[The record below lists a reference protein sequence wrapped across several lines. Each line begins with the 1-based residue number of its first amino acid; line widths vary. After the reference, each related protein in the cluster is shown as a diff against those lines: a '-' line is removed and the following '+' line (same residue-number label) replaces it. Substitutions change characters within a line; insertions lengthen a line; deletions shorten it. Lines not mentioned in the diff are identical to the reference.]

1 MISEFGNTSIPIFF
15 SEYGCN
21 KVEPRVFDEVPVL
34 YGNMTSVMSGGLVYE
49 YYEETSNNFG
59 LVAFYDNGTAQ
70 LLVDYDNLQKQFNSL
85 DIKSLESMNS
95 SATAIKSPKCSSG
108 LISSSGFNNSFTLP
122 SIPSGGQTLIDH
134 GISNPNQ
141 GKLVPV
147 TQDSVSM
154 PVYSSSGTLLKNL
167 AIKQL
172 SDDESNTPNGSNTSG
187 SAPSGSTG
195 AATPS
200 PTKKSGAGRAQIS
213 VSGLVVLTA
222 FVFLFHS

>member
-1 MISEFGNTSIPIFF
+1 
-15 SEYGCN
+15 
-21 KVEPRVFDEVPVL
+21 
-34 YGNMTSVMSGGLVYE
+34 MTSVMSGGLVYE
-49 YYEETSNNFG
+49 YYQETSNNFG

-70 LLVDYDNLQKQFNSL
+70 LLVDYDNLQKQFNKL

-95 SATAIKSPKCSSG
+95 SATAIQSPKCSKG

-122 SIPSGGQTLIDH
+122 FIPSGGQTLIDH

-141 GKLVPV
+141 GKIVPV
-147 TQDSVSM
+147 TQNSVSL

-172 SDDESNTPNGSNTSG
+172 ADDQSNTPNGSNTSG
-187 SAPSGSTG
+187 GAPSSSGTTT

-200 PTKKSGAGRAQIS
+200 TTKKGGAGRAQFD
-213 VSGLVVLTA
+213 VSALLVLLIP
-222 FVFLFHS
+222 VFFLHA